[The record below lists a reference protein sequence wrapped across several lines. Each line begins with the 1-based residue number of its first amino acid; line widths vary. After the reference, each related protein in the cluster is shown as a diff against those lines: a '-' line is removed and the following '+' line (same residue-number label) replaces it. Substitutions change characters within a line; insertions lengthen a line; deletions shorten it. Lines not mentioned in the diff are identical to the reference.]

1 MLRQR
6 LSYGA
11 KNYSVLCIDED
22 LAILDFMK
30 TNLSTYFRAVYCA
43 QTSKEA
49 MNLYRKD
56 KIDIIVTDVGSG
68 ISDGIALATSIK
80 EYDPKIKIL
89 LCTIHDDRDT
99 LIKALKLGVDYYVH
113 KPIDLEE
120 LYEGLLSLIRSLDIW
135 LYQAEDTNVTIYE
148 SNTSNAKLFDYFTVM
163 KTNKTMLKVVNYYK
177 GVEIAHKAMIL
188 KVEEEKVYLIV
199 DSVQYFAAKL
209 EGKIILCSDI
219 LERDVQGK
227 VGEKSLNVNDK
238 FILELM
244 NLTFLEFSPTKRKDV
259 RITPD
264 ENLKINFIY
273 QGSSIESVVSD
284 ISVNSVSL
292 RIENQKKDIVTGD
305 EVSVNISVKI
315 PQQTMYHSFV
325 QTDLIKCG
333 GIIYKVD
340 ENNTYTQIVLML
352 KFTKSKDFKTMTD
365 YLVKRQKDIIA
376 EFRQIIKVQG

>member
-1 MLRQR
+1 MLHQR

-22 LAILDFMK
+22 LTILEFMK
-30 TNLSTYFRAVYCA
+30 TNLSGYFRAVYCA

-49 MNLYRKD
+49 MTLYRKD
-56 KIDIIVTDVGSG
+56 RIDIIITDIGSG
-68 ISDGIALATSIK
+68 ISDGIVFTTSIK

-89 LCTIHDDRDT
+89 LCTTHEDKET

-113 KPIDLEE
+113 KPINVEE

-135 LYQAEDTNVTIYE
+135 LYQSEDTNVTFYE
-148 SNTSNAKLFDYFTVM
+148 ANVSSAKLFDYFTIM
-163 KTNKTMLKVVNYYK
+163 KTNKTMLKAVNYYK

-188 KVEEEKVYLIV
+188 KVEEEKIYLIV
-199 DSVQYFAAKL
+199 DSIQYSAAKL
-209 EGKIILCSDI
+209 EGKIVLCSDI

-227 VGEKSLNVNDK
+227 IGEKSLNINDK
-238 FILELM
+238 FILEVI
-244 NLTFLEFSPTKRKDV
+244 NLTVLEHSPTKRKDA
-259 RITPD
+259 RIVPD

-273 QGSSIESVVSD
+273 QGVSIESTIVD

-292 RIENQKKDIVTGD
+292 RIEKQKREIVAND
-305 EVSVNISVKI
+305 EVSMNISVKI

-333 GIIYKVD
+333 GIIYRVD
-340 ENNTYTQIVLML
+340 EIGNFTQIVLML
-352 KFTKSKDFKTMTD
+352 KFSKTKDFKTMTD
-365 YLVKRQKDIIA
+365 YLVKRQKDIVA
-376 EFRQIIKVQG
+376 EFRQSIKV